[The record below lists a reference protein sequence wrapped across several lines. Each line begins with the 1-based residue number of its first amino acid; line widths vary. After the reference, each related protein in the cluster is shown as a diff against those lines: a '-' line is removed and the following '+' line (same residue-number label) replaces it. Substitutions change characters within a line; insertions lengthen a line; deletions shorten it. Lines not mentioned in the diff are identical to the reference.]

1 MKKIAVL
8 AAVLSVAG
16 LVFAG
21 GAKEA
26 SADKPL
32 ELIVA
37 HNQTSLENPYAF
49 AILKFKEVAE
59 AESGGKIKV
68 VCHHGT
74 MGENENELVEQ
85 LDMGVLLLL
94 DLWLQSAFLK
104 LIFLHFHICLTV
116 LTTGKNVLTD
126 SLVQL

>member
-8 AAVLSVAG
+8 TAVLSVAG

-74 MGENENELVEQ
+74 MGENENELVEK
-85 LDMGVLLLL
+85 LDMGA
-94 DLWLQSAFLK
+94 LQLCVASPGFMAAIGVPEVN
-104 LIFLHFHICLTV
+104 IFALPYLFASFDH
-116 LTTGKNVLTD
+116 
-126 SLVQL
+126 

>member
-1 MKKIAVL
+1 MQISQFGWRIEMFREILKLFSLHKEEIMKKIAVF

-49 AILKFKEVAE
+49 AILKFKEVVE

-74 MGENENELVEQ
+74 MGENENEH
-85 LDMGVLLLL
+85 GRT
-94 DLWLQSAFLK
+94 SALCCFSW
-104 LIFLHFHICLTV
+104 IYGC
-116 LTTGKNVLTD
+116 NRR
-126 SLVQL
+126 S